1 MKSAVIKRSI
11 ILHGHKTSVSLEDEF
26 WTGLQEIAA
35 DRDTSL
41 SMLIEQID
49 RERDNCNLSS
59 AVRIYV
65 FTYFRART
73 GRPQSEAEPSAAS
86 VRRIALAD

>member
-41 SMLIEQID
+41 SMLIEEID

-65 FTYFRART
+65 FTCFRAR
-73 GRPQSEAEPSAAS
+73 GRPQSGTEPSAAS
-86 VRRIALAD
+86 FRRIVLAD